1 MNPLPIGVFDSGV
14 GGLTVLSALR
24 RRLPHEDLIYL
35 GDTARVPYGTKSP
48 ATIARYAIEDA
59 AFLVNQGVKM
69 LVVACNTASALAR
82 DHLRE
87 EFEVPLLSV
96 IGPGVRAAARA
107 TLARG
112 RRGCVGIIATE
123 ATVDSGVYEKG
134 IRELAG
140 ADVRIFSRPCPLF
153 VALAEEGE
161 TDSEVA
167 RLVAEGYLAPLRS
180 YKIDTLVLGCTHY
193 PLLSGVIAE
202 TMGPEVTLVDSAEA
216 TALEVEALLS
226 DGDLLNDEGEGSTR
240 IFVTDAARRFHRI
253 AERILGA
260 PPKHLEA
267 VEVWGHDR
275 LSAR

>member
-14 GGLTVLSALR
+14 GGLTVLRALR

-59 AFLVNQGVKM
+59 GFLVSQGVKM

-82 DHLRE
+82 DRLRE
-87 EFEVPLLSV
+87 EFDVPLLSV
-96 IGPGVRAAARA
+96 IGPGVRAATRA
-107 TLARG
+107 TRG
-112 RRGCVGIIATE
+112 GPVGVIATE

-140 ADVRIFSRPCPLF
+140 PDIKIFSRPCPLF

-167 RLVAEGYLAPLRS
+167 RLVTRRYLEPLRS
-180 YKIDTLVLGCTHY
+180 YEIDTLVLGCTHY
-193 PLLSGVIAE
+193 PLLSGVIVE
-202 TMGPEVTLVDSAEA
+202 TMGPDVTLVDSAEA
-216 TALEVEALLS
+216 TAVEVEALLAER
-226 DGDLLNDEGEGSTR
+226 DLLNRDGEHVEGSTR
-240 IFVTDAARRFHRI
+240 IFVTDAAKRFHRI